1 MFTVGVRRGGSEG
14 LVPIIASVLVG
25 VVALIHVYILV
36 LQMFLWSTPRG
47 RKAFGTTPETAEIMR
62 PLAANQGLYNGFLA
76 VGLVLGLLLEDPAGF
91 KFRLFF
97 LACILVAG
105 LYGGLT
111 VSRRILLVQALPA
124 ALALVAVVL
133 AN

>member
-1 MFTVGVRRGGSEG
+1 M
-14 LVPIIASVLVG
+14 PIIASVLVG

>member
-1 MFTVGVRRGGSEG
+1 MALSDALLFVIGEESDCERSIEG
-14 LVPIIASVLVG
+14 
-25 VVALIHVYILV
+25 
-36 LQMFLWSTPRG
+36 PRERPPSAVCG
-47 RKAFGTTPETAEIMR
+47 RLR
-62 PLAANQGLYNGFLA
+62 VNQGLYNGFLA
-76 VGLVLGLLLEDPAGF
+76 AGLVLGLLLEDPAGF